1 MQKGKLLLL
10 IFILA
15 LTTLQLGGSNR
26 TFERHLLSEDAP
38 KASVREDLS
47 DRPQVACNIDKIEA
61 QIERYRT
68 CDEAELRKLG
78 RGDAD
83 TYVQTEYIAC
93 LNEILAA
100 PATTPE
106 NREAARTYS
115 AYYEAMSKRMEAQ
128 RTIDSLPSDGKILAT
143 SALSDLEDL
152 ESSRPDLVDVI
163 HNERGIIYGIL
174 QDRKSA
180 ITAFGEARKANN
192 SWGLPYT
199 NLANIYSN
207 GNVAEVA
214 QAFSLYDKVTKSP
227 NPPSTAFLGLANLH
241 LKSGNTTA
249 ACNNIQIAYTQMPDS
264 PEVLYTKARML
275 AGECGG
281 SSSDTTDALYLL
293 DKLLKGRNGTKGKGY
308 LLRASLLENEP
319 GDLAIQSLKEA
330 RKYPGDTA
338 TDRSAM
344 VNLGR
349 AFKRANQDTAGAA
362 YVEQF
367 LQIKNPD
374 AAAFAAYIMLTNN
387 RRWKGKVNQLQL
399 APDSLAYFVIEVV
412 SELNS
417 FNYSEKSIDLVKHVL
432 SRRPNRIMPNY
443 RALIDLFVLRE
454 EFINACSAVCDAIKE
469 LKGLPEDYIVALNT
483 NTYYGGLRADCLAKI
498 DIEAD
503 NCNWRP

>member
-1 MQKGKLLLL
+1 MAGNA
-10 IFILA
+10 IL
-15 LTTLQLGGSNR
+15 
-26 TFERHLLSEDAP
+26 ERHLVSEDAP
-38 KASVREDLS
+38 KALVGEDLS
-47 DRPQVACNIDKIEA
+47 DLPQVACGIAKIEA

-83 TYVQTEYIAC
+83 TYVKTEYIAC

-100 PATTPE
+100 PSTTPE

-128 RTIDSLPSDGKILAT
+128 RIVDSLPVAGQSLAN
-143 SALSDLEDL
+143 SALSDLIGL
-152 ESSRPDLVDVI
+152 ETTRPDLADVI

-174 QDRKSA
+174 GKKVQAENQFMIAKDSNR
-180 ITAFGEARKANN
+180 

-199 NLANIYSN
+199 NLANIYAN
-207 GNVAEVA
+207 GNLAEVA
-214 QAFSLYDKVTKSP
+214 QAFSLYDQVTKSP
-227 NPPSTAFLGLANLH
+227 NPPSTAFLGLANLQ

-249 ACNNIQIAYTQMPDS
+249 ACSNIQIAYTQLPDS

-275 AGECGG
+275 SGKCGG
-281 SSSDTTDALYLL
+281 SSSDTTDALNLL

-308 LLRASLLENEP
+308 LLRASLLENKP

-349 AFKRANQDTAGAA
+349 AFKKANQDTAGAA

-367 LQIKNPD
+367 LRIKNPD

-387 RRWKGKVNQLQL
+387 RRWKGKINQLQL
-399 APDSLAYFVIEVV
+399 TPDSLANFVIEVV

-417 FNYSEKSIDLVKHVL
+417 FDYSEKSIDLVKHVL
-432 SRRPNRIMPNY
+432 VKRPNRIMPNY

-454 EFINACSAVCDAIKE
+454 EFVKACSSVCDAIKE
-469 LKGLPEDYIVALNT
+469 LRGLPEDYIAALNT
-483 NTYYGGLRADCLAKI
+483 NIYYQGLRADCLAEI